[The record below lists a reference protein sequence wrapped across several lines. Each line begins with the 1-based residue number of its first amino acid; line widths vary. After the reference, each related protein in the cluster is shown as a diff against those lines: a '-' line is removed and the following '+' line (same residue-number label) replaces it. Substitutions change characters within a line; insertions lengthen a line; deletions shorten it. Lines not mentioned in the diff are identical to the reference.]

1 MPIYTYRCANC
12 GTELDHRQGFSDPPL
27 TLCPTCAQEQLV
39 RVYKPIPVVF
49 KGSGFYATDH
59 RSPSG
64 VGKNANG
71 ASKSAEGETKS
82 TESESKSESKTEST
96 STESTKSESKASSPT
111 TQTVS

>member
-12 GTELDHRQGFSDPPL
+12 GTELDHRQGFNDPPL
-27 TLCPTCAQEQLV
+27 TLCPTCAQAQLQ

-64 VGKNANG
+64 VGKNVNG
-71 ASKSAEGETKS
+71 GAAKGTEGESKSTESGSSESGGSKSAES
-82 TESESKSESKTEST
+82 PKTESATT
-96 STESTKSESKASSPT
+96 STA
-111 TQTVS
+111 QTVS

>member
-12 GTELDHRQGFSDPPL
+12 GTELDHRQGFNDPPL
-27 TLCPTCAQEQLV
+27 TLCPSCQQEQLQ

-64 VGKNANG
+64 VGKNVNG
-71 ASKSAEGETKS
+71 TSKSTENENKSAESEPTPNSESAKPETKS
-82 TESESKSESKTEST
+82 AST
-96 STESTKSESKASSPT
+96 T
-111 TQTVS
+111 TTAQSNS